1 MLVSLRPPHTK
12 PSPPTGQ
19 VLIAAFLDWLR
30 DAPENIVADM
40 KLLHQQREDA
50 ASLLERGDALR
61 SELNQEI
68 ATLNARDELLRG
80 RESALE
86 RREKTVADA
95 EQRLRA
101 TIAALRSA

>member
-1 MLVSLRPPHTK
+1 
-12 PSPPTGQ
+12 
-19 VLIAAFLDWLR
+19 
-30 DAPENIVADM
+30 M